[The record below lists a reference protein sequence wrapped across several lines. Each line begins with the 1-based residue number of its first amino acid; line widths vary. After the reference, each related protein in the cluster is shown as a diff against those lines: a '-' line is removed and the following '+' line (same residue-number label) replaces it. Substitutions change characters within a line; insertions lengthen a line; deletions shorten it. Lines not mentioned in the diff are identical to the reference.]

1 MATTNEAPAALLNA
15 ADRRARFPIIHLMR
29 RVSRSCVSACG
40 DVRGRVA
47 ATTSEEGGRT
57 PASAAGSSTV
67 PGRLGATRTM
77 ARVAVWCVR
86 RFPGRQPSAW
96 AARRWTG
103 VTTWIVFGRHVSP
116 ALVGMDRAP
125 ICQNGPVLAPYEAG
139 APSRLRHLVIST
151 LIALALVSHTALT
164 SLHAQTRYPIDDWAD
179 TGGTVELSKSMSAT
193 TGMSSL
199 DLDLPSRE
207 GESVTYYLRL
217 SKQPAADGWWVRVY
231 VNGVVYIDGE
241 HAGISWVPSVGW
253 PININNEDASKPTPW
268 RSVTIYATED
278 SDADGEPI
286 KITHEVSDEEFN
298 CPPSLHGIAP
308 VTVEIIDGGGGDG
321 GDGGDSG
328 GDGDGGGEGGGGGG
342 DDDPPGLSIDDAP
355 AVREGESAAFVVRLS
370 AASGVAVTVAY
381 RTMDGTAAAG
391 FDYVATEGTLRF
403 DAGETRTTLAVP
415 TLEDATAE
423 ETEGFTVQLSDPSG
437 ATVADGTAT
446 GTITDDDERPGLSI
460 DDAPAVREGESAAFV
475 VRLSAASGVAVTVA
489 YRTMDGTAVA
499 GVDYT
504 STSGTLRFD
513 AGETRTTLAVPT
525 LEDATAE
532 ETEGFTVQLS
542 DPSGATVA
550 DGTATGT
557 ITDDD
562 ERPGLSIDDAPAVRE
577 GETAE
582 FVVRLSAASGAAVT
596 VAYETLD
603 GTAVA
608 GVDYTS
614 TSGTLR
620 FDAGE
625 TRTTL
630 AVPTLEDAT
639 AEETEGFTVQLRE
652 PSGATVAD
660 GTATGTITDDDERP
674 GLSIDDAPAVR
685 EGETAEFVVR
695 LSAASGAAVTVAYET
710 LDGTAVAGVDY
721 TSTSGT
727 LRFDAGETRTT
738 LAVPTLEDAT
748 AEETEGFTVQLR
760 EPSGATV
767 ADGTATGTI
776 TDDDERPGLSID
788 DAPAV
793 REGETAEFI
802 VRLSAASGVAVT
814 VAYRTMDGT
823 AAAGFD
829 YVATEGTLR
838 FDAGE
843 TRQTLAVP
851 TLEDA
856 TAEETEG
863 FTVQLRE
870 PSGATVADGTATGTI
885 TDDDDPPGLSI
896 DDAPAVREGETAE
909 FIVRLSAA
917 SGVAVTVAYRTMDGT
932 AAAGFDYVA
941 TEGTLRFDAGETR
954 QTLAVPT
961 LEDATAEETEGFT
974 VQLREP
980 SGATVADGTATGT
993 ITDDVQQRI
1002 GVINDVV
1009 LPEVGRALAF
1019 SAVRCRIDQ
1028 VLSGSA
1034 PRGKSTEPSA
1044 RLALSP
1050 EARSGRWAA
1059 PGVQSS
1065 TLVQAFDDSLFL
1077 MQSQEEEDGEGR
1089 FAAWWCPD
1097 YQNLGGGG
1105 RGGGITWDGGVSS
1118 WHAGVDARIGPDL
1131 LAGVSFSRS
1140 RGSFNYQGG
1149 GRNLDAGRG
1158 TYALGL
1164 VGIHPYLA
1172 WSVLPDL
1179 DVWGTVGHAWGDL
1192 RVVDAAAGNVLTSPA
1207 ALDSGVVGV
1216 SGRLLTRGATTL
1228 RLKGEWALAQMNI
1241 ARASTAF
1248 DAAAVD
1254 MQRLRM
1260 GAEVSYQH
1268 ALSSG
1273 ASLIPWGE
1281 VNLRHD
1287 GGDGEIGAGLELGG
1301 GLRHRNHEA
1310 GLTVEGHG
1318 RWLLIHRGTLR
1329 EWGVGGLVRFAP
1341 KAVGRGPS
1349 VSLMPTWGESA
1360 SGAQQLWERGATDRH
1375 VHSAPGARLDA
1386 EFGYGFGALRDRGVL
1401 TPYVGLS
1408 LVGEAARGYRLG
1420 GRLAVGQSAT
1430 VSLEAERRQHLA
1442 AARIHAFLLLGTL
1455 QF

>member
-1 MATTNEAPAALLNA
+1 
-15 ADRRARFPIIHLMR
+15 
-29 RVSRSCVSACG
+29 
-40 DVRGRVA
+40 
-47 ATTSEEGGRT
+47 
-57 PASAAGSSTV
+57 
-67 PGRLGATRTM
+67 
-77 ARVAVWCVR
+77 
-86 RFPGRQPSAW
+86 
-96 AARRWTG
+96 
-103 VTTWIVFGRHVSP
+103 
-116 ALVGMDRAP
+116 MDRAP
-125 ICQNGPVLAPYEAG
+125 ICQNGPVLAPYEVG
-139 APSRLRHLVIST
+139 APSRWRHLVIST

-164 SLHAQTRYPIDDWAD
+164 SLHAQARYPIDHWAD
-179 TGGTVELSKSMSAT
+179 TGGMVKLSKSMSAT

-217 SKQPAADGWWVRVY
+217 SKQPAADGWWVRVH
-231 VNGVVYIDGE
+231 VNGVVYIDGVLAE
-241 HAGISWVPSVGW
+241 KGIRWVPSVGW

-268 RSVTIYATED
+268 RSVTIYATAD
-278 SDADGEPI
+278 SDTDGEPI

-308 VTVEIIDGGGGDG
+308 VTARIIDSGAGGGDGNGAGGGDGNGDGGGDGNGDGGGDGNGAGGGDGNGGGGGDG
-321 GDGGDSG
+321 DGN
-328 GDGDGGGEGGGGGG
+328 GDGDGDGDGDD

-370 AASGVAVTVAY
+370 ASSDKLVTVAY
-381 RTMDGTAAAG
+381 
-391 FDYVATEGTLRF
+391 
-403 DAGETRTTLAVP
+403 ETR
-415 TLEDATAE
+415 
-423 ETEGFTVQLSDPSG
+423 
-437 ATVADGTAT
+437 
-446 GTITDDDERPGLSI
+446 
-460 DDAPAVREGESAAFV
+460 
-475 VRLSAASGVAVTVA
+475 
-489 YRTMDGTAVA
+489 DGTAVA
-499 GVDYT
+499 G
-504 STSGTLRFD
+504 
-513 AGETRTTLAVPT
+513 A
-525 LEDATAE
+525 
-532 ETEGFTVQLS
+532 
-542 DPSGATVA
+542 
-550 DGTATGT
+550 
-557 ITDDD
+557 
-562 ERPGLSIDDAPAVRE
+562 
-577 GETAE
+577 
-582 FVVRLSAASGAAVT
+582 
-596 VAYETLD
+596 
-603 GTAVA
+603 
-608 GVDYTS
+608 DYTS

-639 AEETEGFTVQLRE
+639 AEETEGFTVQLRD

-660 GTATGTITDDDERP
+660 GTATGTIIDDDDPP

-685 EGETAEFVVR
+685 EGESAAFVVR
-695 LSAASGAAVTVAYET
+695 LSASSDKLVTVAYET
-710 LDGTAVAGVDY
+710 RDGTAVAGADY

-760 EPSGATV
+760 DPSGATV

-776 TDDDERPGLSID
+776 IDDDDPPGLSID

-793 REGETAEFI
+793 REGESAAFVVRLSASSDKLVTVAYETRDGTAVAGADYTSTSGTLRFDAGETRTTLAVPTLEDATAEETEGFTVQLRDPSGATVADGTATGTIADDDEPPGLSINDALAVREGETAEFV
-802 VRLSAASGVAVT
+802 VRLSAASDKLVT
-814 VAYRTMDGT
+814 VAYETRDGT

-843 TRQTLAVP
+843 TNKTIAVP

-863 FTVQLRE
+863 FTVQLRD

-896 DDAPAVREGETAE
+896 DDAPAVREGESAAFVVRLSASSDKLVTVAYETRDGTAVAGADYTSTSGTLRFDAGETRTTLAVPTLEDATAEETEGFTVQLRDPSGATVADGTATGTIADDDEPPGLSINDALAVREGETAE
-909 FIVRLSAA
+909 FVVRLSAA
-917 SGVAVTVAYRTMDGT
+917 SDKLVTVAYETRDGT

-941 TEGTLRFDAGETR
+941 TEGTLRFDAGETNK
-954 QTLAVPT
+954 TIAVPT

-974 VQLREP
+974 VQLRDP

-993 ITDDVQQRI
+993 ITDDDERRI
-1002 GVINDVV
+1002 EVVNDVV

-1019 SAVRCRIDQ
+1019 GAVRCRIDQ

-1034 PRGKSTEPSA
+1034 PRGTSTELSGH
-1044 RLALSP
+1044 LALSP
-1050 EARSGRWAA
+1050 EARSGQWAV
-1059 PGVQSS
+1059 PGVQSP

-1089 FAAWWCPD
+1089 FAAWWCSD

-1105 RGGGITWDGGVSS
+1105 RGGGITWDGAVSS
-1118 WHAGVDARIGPDL
+1118 WHAGADARIGPGL

-1140 RGSFNYQGG
+1140 RGSFDYQGG

-1158 TYALGL
+1158 IYALGL

-1192 RVVDAAAGNVLTSPA
+1192 RVVDEAAGNVLTSPA
-1207 ALDSGVVGV
+1207 TLDSGVVGV
-1216 SGRLLTRGATTL
+1216 SGRLPTRGATTL
-1228 RLKGEWALAQMNI
+1228 RLKGEWALAQMNV

-1248 DAAAVD
+1248 DAATVD

-1260 GAEVSYQH
+1260 GAEVSYHH

-1281 VNLRHD
+1281 VSLRHD

-1301 GLRHRNHEA
+1301 GLRHQNPEA
-1310 GLTVEGHG
+1310 GVTVEGHG

-1341 KAVGRGPS
+1341 KAGGRGTS
-1349 VSLMPTWGESA
+1349 VSLMPTWGDSA
-1360 SGAQQLWERGATDRH
+1360 SGVQQLWERGATDPH
-1375 VHSAPGARLDA
+1375 LHSAPGARLDA
-1386 EFGYGFGALRDRGVL
+1386 EFGYGFRALRDRSVL

-1420 GRLAVGQSAT
+1420 GRLAAGQAAT
-1430 VSLEAERRQHLA
+1430 VSLEVERRQYLA
-1442 AARIHAFLLLGTL
+1442 AARTHALLLRGTL

>member
-1 MATTNEAPAALLNA
+1 
-15 ADRRARFPIIHLMR
+15 
-29 RVSRSCVSACG
+29 
-40 DVRGRVA
+40 
-47 ATTSEEGGRT
+47 
-57 PASAAGSSTV
+57 
-67 PGRLGATRTM
+67 
-77 ARVAVWCVR
+77 
-86 RFPGRQPSAW
+86 
-96 AARRWTG
+96 
-103 VTTWIVFGRHVSP
+103 
-116 ALVGMDRAP
+116 MDRAP
-125 ICQNGPVLAPYEAG
+125 IYHNGPVLAPCEAG
-139 APSRLRHLVIST
+139 APSHLRRLVIST
-151 LIALALVSHTALT
+151 IIALALVSHTTLT
-164 SLHAQTRYPIDDWAD
+164 SLHAQALDLPELSIADAPAVLEDESAEFVVRLSASSATLVTVAYATMDGTAVAGSGYTSTSGTLRFEAGETSQTIAVPTLKDATAEETERFTVQLRDPSGATVADETATGTITDDPPIFSW
-179 TGGTVELSKSMSAT
+179 TGTVELSE
-193 TGMSSL
+193 TGTEGTNKAGMRSL
-199 DLDLPSRE
+199 DLKLPSRE
-207 GESVTYYLRL
+207 RESVTYYLRL
-217 SKQPAADGWWVRVY
+217 SQQPAANGWWVRVH

-241 HAGISWVPSVGW
+241 LAEKGIRWVPSVGW
-253 PININNEDASKPTPW
+253 PIKINNEDDSKPTQW
-268 RSVTIYATED
+268 HSVTIITTDATKA
-278 SDADGEPI
+278 SADNKPV
-286 KITHEVSDEEFN
+286 KITHEVWDELSN
-298 CPPSLHGIAP
+298 CPPSLHGIAQ
-308 VTVEIIDGGGGDG
+308 VTVEITDGGGGGDG

-328 GDGDGGGEGGGGGG
+328 GG
-342 DDDPPGLSIDDAP
+342 DDDEPPGLSIDDAP

-370 AASGVAVTVAY
+370 AASGAAVTVAY
-381 RTMDGTAAAG
+381 ATLDGTAVAG
-391 FDYVATEGTLRF
+391 VDYTSTSGTLRF
-403 DAGETRTTLAVP
+403 DAGETRTILAVP

-423 ETEGFTVQLSDPSG
+423 ETEGFTVQLSEPAG

-446 GTITDDDERPGLSI
+446 GTITDDDESPGLSI

-475 VRLSAASGVAVTVA
+475 VRLSAASG
-489 YRTMDGTAVA
+489 
-499 GVDYT
+499 
-504 STSGTLRFD
+504 
-513 AGETRTTLAVPT
+513 
-525 LEDATAE
+525 
-532 ETEGFTVQLS
+532 
-542 DPSGATVA
+542 
-550 DGTATGT
+550 
-557 ITDDD
+557 
-562 ERPGLSIDDAPAVRE
+562 
-577 GETAE
+577 
-582 FVVRLSAASGAAVT
+582 AAVT
-596 VAYETLD
+596 VAYATLD

-639 AEETEGFTVQLRE
+639 AEETEGFTVQLSE
-652 PSGATVAD
+652 PAGATVAD
-660 GTATGTITDDDERP
+660 GTATGTITDDDESP

-685 EGETAEFVVR
+685 EGESAAFVVR
-695 LSAASGAAVTVAYET
+695 LSAASGAAVTVAYAT

-748 AEETEGFTVQLR
+748 AEETEGFTVQLSK
-760 EPSGATV
+760 PAGATV

-776 TDDDERPGLSID
+776 TDDDEPPGLSID

-793 REGETAEFI
+793 REGESAAFV
-802 VRLSAASGVAVT
+802 VRLSAASGAAVT
-814 VAYRTMDGT
+814 VAYATLDGT
-823 AAAGFD
+823 AVAGVD
-829 YVATEGTLR
+829 YTSTSGTLR

-843 TRQTLAVP
+843 TRTTLAVP

-863 FTVQLRE
+863 FTVQLSE
-870 PSGATVADGTATGTI
+870 PAGATVADGTATGTI
-885 TDDDDPPGLSI
+885 TDDDEPPGLSI
-896 DDAPAVREGETAE
+896 DDAPAVREGESAA
-909 FIVRLSAA
+909 FVVRLSAA
-917 SGVAVTVAYRTMDGT
+917 SGAAVTVAYATLDGT
-932 AAAGFDYVA
+932 AVAGVDY
-941 TEGTLRFDAGETR
+941 TSTSGTLRFDAGETR
-954 QTLAVPT
+954 TTLAVPT

-974 VQLREP
+974 VQLSKP
-980 SGATVADGTATGT
+980 AGATVADGTATGT
-993 ITDDVQQRI
+993 ITDDDEPPGLSIDDAPAVREGESAAFVVRLSAASGAAVTVAYATLDGTAVAGVDYTSTSGTLRFDAGETRTTLAVPTLEDATAEETEGFTVQLSKPAGATVADGTATGTITDDAQRRI
-1002 GVINDVV
+1002 EVVNDVV

-1028 VLSGSA
+1028 MLSGSA
-1034 PRGKSTEPSA
+1034 TRGTSTELPA
-1044 RLALSP
+1044 HLALSP
-1050 EARSGRWAA
+1050 EARSGQWAA
-1059 PGVQSS
+1059 PGVQSP

-1105 RGGGITWDGGVSS
+1105 RGGGITWDGAVSS
-1118 WHAGVDARIGPDL
+1118 WHAGADARIGPGL
-1131 LAGVSFSRS
+1131 RAGVSFSRS
-1140 RGSFNYQGG
+1140 RGSFDYRGG

-1164 VGIHPYLA
+1164 VSIHPYLA

-1207 ALDSGVVGV
+1207 TLDSGVVGV
-1216 SGRLLTRGATTL
+1216 SGRLLTRGATTV
-1228 RLKGEWALAQMNI
+1228 RLKGEWALAQMHV

-1248 DAAAVD
+1248 DAAPVD

-1268 ALSSG
+1268 TLSSG

-1281 VNLRHD
+1281 VGLRHD

-1301 GLRHRNHEA
+1301 GLRHRNPAA

-1318 RWLLIHRGTLR
+1318 RGLLIHMGTLR

-1341 KAVGRGPS
+1341 KAGGRGLS

-1360 SGAQQLWERGATDRH
+1360 SGVQQLWERGATDPH
-1375 VHSAPGARLDA
+1375 LHSAPGARLDA
-1386 EFGYGFGALRDRGVL
+1386 EFGYGFGALRDRSVL
-1401 TPYVGLS
+1401 TPYGGLS

-1430 VSLEAERRQHLA
+1430 VSLEAERRQYLA
-1442 AARIHAFLLLGTL
+1442 AARTHALLLLGTL